1 MRLLLVDDNPDD
13 RLLAI
18 RVLRREIADLEV
30 EEVRDPEELRRA
42 LDGDGFDAA
51 VTDFR
56 LQWTDGIAVLETLRS
71 RYPGLPVV
79 MFTSSGSEDVA
90 VEAMMAGVDDYV
102 LKTPGRV
109 SRLPAAVMAA
119 VSRERDRRRVADLES
134 LVNRLNVGVYRI
146 AGDGRLIEANPAFL
160 RLLGFTT
167 IEEARRARPAVLAG
181 PHPEPDRGPAATRE
195 VRIER
200 PDGGVTWLVL
210 SETATTTYG
219 ETVIDGLAEDI
230 SARKADEA
238 ARFRLASIVESSGDA
253 IIGKTLEGIIASW
266 NTGAERIFG
275 YSAAEAIGQHIN
287 LLVPPG
293 QRDEIPSILERIRRG
308 ESIGHYETRRRRKD
322 GTIIDVSLS
331 VSPIRDDEG
340 RVIGAS
346 KIARDVTDRKRTE
359 RELAR
364 LNQELQERIG
374 ELQTLLEILPVGVWI
389 GDAESRRIVGNRAAN
404 EMLGLPPGTNVS
416 PSQPGPGDGQRPGFR
431 YFREGKEIPTNE
443 LPMRRAIATRS
454 AVKSFEQD
462 VVFNDGRVV
471 TLQGSAAPLFDEQ
484 GEVRGAVAACADVT
498 ERKRAEEALRAA
510 DRRKNEFLAMLG
522 HELRNPLGPIRN
534 AVQILGLIGSQEPD
548 ARTALAMIERQ
559 VTHMARLIDDLL
571 DVSRIVRGKIQLR
584 RERCD
589 LARITREAIA
599 DNRFDLEAAGLTFHA
614 EVPDEPVWMTGDP
627 TRINQV
633 LGNILN
639 NAQKF
644 TDPGGLV
651 TIRLTVDPGG
661 GFAEITVSDT
671 GIGIEPGYL
680 SVVFE
685 AFSQADS
692 SLDRTRGGLG
702 LGLALVKG
710 LVELHGGDV
719 QASSAGVGRGTEFT
733 IRLPLRPAEASTP
746 PTAPTRSTPRLA
758 RVLIV
763 EDNVDAAN
771 SLYLLLKISGHEVVV
786 AHDGRQAIEKI
797 DTFQPDLV
805 LCDLGLPGDLNG
817 YDLSRILRQRPA
829 TAASSLVALS
839 GYGREED
846 RRRAREAGFDLHLTK
861 PVDFGR
867 LREIIADP
875 PRFHRGD

>member
-13 RLLAI
+13 RLLAV
-18 RVLRREIADLEV
+18 RVLRRDIADLEV
-30 EEVRDPEELRRA
+30 EEARDAEEFRQA
-42 LDGDGFDAA
+42 LERDGFDAA
-51 VTDFR
+51 VTDYR
-56 LQWTDGIAVLETLRS
+56 LQWSDGIAVLLTLRS
-71 RYPGLPVV
+71 RYPDLPVV
-79 MFTSSGSEDVA
+79 MFTSSGSEEVA
-90 VEAMMAGVDDYV
+90 VDAMKAGLDDYV
-102 LKTPGRV
+102 LKSPGHL

-119 VSRERDRRRVADLES
+119 VRRMRDRRRVTDLET

-146 AGDGRLIEANPAFL
+146 AADGWLIEANPAFL
-160 RLLGFTT
+160 RLLGYSST
-167 IEEARRARPAVLAG
+167 EEARQARPAVLAG
-181 PHPEPDRGPAATRE
+181 PHPLPGDGPAATRE

-200 PDGGVTWLVL
+200 PDGGTSWLLV
-210 SETATTTYG
+210 SETAAFAAG

-230 SARKADEA
+230 TGRKAEEE
-238 ARFRLASIVESSGDA
+238 ARFRLASIVESSDDA
-253 IIGKTLEGIIASW
+253 IIGKTLDGVIASW
-266 NTGAERIFG
+266 NAGAERIFG
-275 YSAAEAIGQHIN
+275 YSTAEAIGQHIN

-308 ESIGHYETRRRRKD
+308 EAIGHYETRRRRKD

-331 VSPIRDDEG
+331 VSPIRDDAG

-346 KIARDVTDRKRTE
+346 KIARDVTERKQTE

-364 LNQELQERIG
+364 LNQELQDRIG

-389 GDAESRRIVGNRAAN
+389 GDADSRRVVGNRAAN

-416 PSQPGPGDGQRPGFR
+416 PSAHGPGESGGRGFR
-431 YFREGKEIPTNE
+431 YFRDGKEIPIDE

-454 AVKSFEQD
+454 VVKNFEQD
-462 VVFNDGRVV
+462 VVFDDGRVV
-471 TLQGSAAPLFDEQ
+471 TLQGSAAPLFDER

-498 ERKRAEEALRAA
+498 ERKRDEEALRAA

-534 AVQILGLIGSQEPD
+534 AVQILNLLGSTEPE
-548 ARTALAMIERQ
+548 ARAARAMIERQ
-559 VTHMARLIDDLL
+559 VAHMARLIDDLL

-589 LARITREAIA
+589 LARIAREAAA
-599 DNRFDLEAAGLTFHA
+599 DNRADLEAAGLTFKV
-614 EVPDEPVWMTGDP
+614 EVPEGPVWMTGDP

-633 LGNILN
+633 LGNILS
-639 NAQKF
+639 NAHKF

-651 TIRLTVDPGG
+651 TLRLAVEPGG
-661 GFAEITVSDT
+661 DLAEITVRDT
-671 GIGIEPGYL
+671 GIGIEPEIMGRI
-680 SVVFE
+680 FD

-710 LVELHGGDV
+710 LVELHGGEV
-719 QASSAGVGRGTEFT
+719 RAASAGVGHGTEFT
-733 IRLPLRPAEASTP
+733 IRLPLRPAEASAP
-746 PTAPTRSTPRLA
+746 PAAPTRTAARPA
-758 RVLIV
+758 RVLII
-763 EDNVDAAN
+763 EDNVDAAH
-771 SLYLLLKISGHEVVV
+771 SLQLLLRMNGHEVVV
-786 AHDGRQAIEKI
+786 AHDGRQALDSIESYR
-797 DTFQPDLV
+797 PELV

-817 YDLSRILRQRPA
+817 YDLARILRQRPE

-875 PRFHRGD
+875 PRPRRGD